1 MTEDPSGAEQWRRM
15 LESMLGPQAAEEAMR
30 ALESSGMDLS
40 QLSGMPGAPA
50 DPAQF
55 AAAMAQMRQMLTSDD
70 DGDSDWK
77 VARDVARQV
86 AHMGGD
92 PSVTAAQAN
101 RARQVLAAADLW
113 LDVATELPPSG
124 GAQRAVSRAEWVEL
138 TLPVWR
144 QVADPIGVSV
154 AEALATTMGTQ
165 GPELPDGVDPAI
177 AGLLGGVDMGAMVRR
192 LGRLSFAMQVSQ
204 GAGTL
209 AREVFGATD
218 TGLPLLTEPGT
229 LLVPANLDAFAEG
242 LDVPAEE
249 VWHFLAV
256 REAAHARLFTHVPW
270 LRSQL
275 LAAVEQYAGGIEIDV
290 GHLEEAVRDIDPTDM
305 EQLRSAL
312 AGGIF
317 EPQRTESQERALVRL
332 ETMLALIE
340 GWVEEVTAA
349 AVAPHLP
356 HAVPLREMLR
366 RRRAAGGPAEDTFR
380 TLVGL
385 ELRPRRAR
393 DAALLWAVVGR
404 ERGISERDELWAHPD
419 VFPTAED
426 LDDPGTFLSRREAAI
441 ADDADVDDALSR
453 MLAGDLDFSEGA
465 REHDRDEAE
474 RQAAAQTEDERA
486 DDEEPGDAERESG
499 PDDDGADDRGQDD
512 RGQDDDPAGEAGTSR
527 S

>member
-317 EPQRTESQERALVRL
+317 EPQRTESQERALARL

-512 RGQDDDPAGEAGTSR
+512 DPAGEAGTSR

>member
-1 MTEDPSGAEQWRRM
+1 
-15 LESMLGPQAAEEAMR
+15 MR

-40 QLSGMPGAPA
+40 QLSAMPGAPA
-50 DPAQF
+50 DPAQM
-55 AAAMAQMRQMLTSDD
+55 AAAMAQMRQMLSADD

-77 VARDVARQV
+77 IARDVARQV

-92 PSVTAAQAN
+92 DPSVSAAQAE
-101 RARQVLAAADLW
+101 RARQVLQVADLW

-124 GAQRAVSRAEWVEL
+124 GPQVAASRAEWVEQ

-144 QVADPIGVSV
+144 KVADPIGVSV
-154 AEALATTMGTQ
+154 AQALTTTMGAE
-165 GPELPDGVDPAI
+165 GPELPEGLDPAA

-192 LGRLSFAMQVSQ
+192 LGRLSFAMQVAQ

-218 TGLPLLTEPGT
+218 TGLPLRSEPGT
-229 LLVPANLDAFAEG
+229 MLVPANLDGFAKD
-242 LDVPAEE
+242 LDVPEEE

-275 LAAVEQYAGGIEIDV
+275 LNAVEQYASGIEIDLAQ
-290 GHLEEAVRDIDPTDM
+290 LEDAVRDIDPTDM

-317 EPQRTESQERALVRL
+317 EPQRTEGQERALSRL
-332 ETMLALIE
+332 ETILALIE

-393 DAALLWAVVGR
+393 DAAVLWAVVGR
-404 ERGISERDELWAHPD
+404 ERGTAERDGLWAHPD
-419 VFPTAED
+419 LFPTAAD
-426 LDDPGTFLSRREAAI
+426 LDDPGTFLSRRDAAL
-441 ADDADVDDALSR
+441 AEESDVDDALTR
-453 MLAGDLDFSEGA
+453 MLEGNLGYSEGA
-465 REHDRDEAE
+465 REYDSRSS
-474 RQAAAQTEDERA
+474 
-486 DDEEPGDAERESG
+486 DAT
-499 PDDDGADDRGQDD
+499 GADDPGDSDGPQDTD
-512 RGQDDDPAGEAGTSR
+512 DQDTDNQDPNDPDDTGDSDAGDTDDAEGSDEGPGTGTT
-527 S
+527 